1 VFGRK
6 EEDDAKRLDEGEAEH
21 IFARKRNRYID
32 ACKIHA

>member
-1 VFGRK
+1 VLGRE
-6 EEDDAKRLDEGEAEH
+6 EEDDAKRLEEGGAQH